1 MKNEMQKKFDIDSLD
16 YDEIRRISIFE
27 SGKIWIHQDGT
38 ISHVTN
44 GTVPNPAENTVIA
57 ILPCSGRGNVDESY
71 YAEGWATQ
79 TEDGNYITDYGR
91 ILSPDEMI
99 EECLASGD
107 FSESDEKIREYILR
121 QVYADEEK
129 G

>member
-1 MKNEMQKKFDIDSLD
+1 MRTKEEVEKIIDSLD
-16 YDEIRRISIFE
+16 FDEIRRISIFE

-71 YAEGWATQ
+71 YAEGWATLQ
-79 TEDGNYITDYGR
+79 DDGTYLTDDGR
-91 ILSPDEMI
+91 ILSDDEMI
-99 EECLASGD
+99 EECLETGT
-107 FSESDEKIREYILR
+107 FFDEDEAIRREIER
-121 QVYADEEK
+121 QVMGCEL
-129 G
+129 